1 MRLSK
6 PLLSI
11 LISFLLGVA
20 WAFVIFGAVFA
31 FQYSYDENEQNILN
45 SLISAFFGLLPGLFF
60 VLFIEYFLMIQDKME
75 HIDKKIDQFKND

>member
-1 MRLSK
+1 MRLSN

-31 FQYSYDENEQNILN
+31 FQYSYANEQNIFN

-60 VLFIEYFLMIQDKME
+60 VLFIEYFLMIQDK
-75 HIDKKIDQFKND
+75 IDNIEKKIDQFKND

>member
-20 WAFVIFGAVFA
+20 WAFVFFGAVFA
-31 FQYSYDENEQNILN
+31 FQYTYAQNQDILN
-45 SLISAFFGLLPGLFF
+45 ALVAGFFGLLPGLFF
-60 VLFIEYFLMIQDKME
+60 ILFIEYFLMIQDKLE
-75 HIDKKIDQFKND
+75 DIQKQINNPKHD